1 MPNLKDRILALFKAP
16 CLSVLATIT
25 KDGKPWARYVIT
37 EASDDLT
44 FRCSSFVNG
53 RKVAQIESN
62 PEVHLTCGIIHPTET
77 GPYLQ
82 IEGRAEFATDRE
94 ARHSFWS
101 DRLGVVFKG
110 PDDPEYG
117 VVIIRAYRI
126 ELWIVGEEPEV
137 WERG

>member
-1 MPNLKDRILALFKAP
+1 MPSLAERILAVFKGP
-16 CLSVLATIT
+16 CLSGLATIT
-25 KDGKPWARYVIT
+25 EDGRPWVRYVMT
-37 EASDDLT
+37 EASDDMT
-44 FRCSSFVNG
+44 FRCSSFVDG
-53 RKVAQIESN
+53 RKVGQIERN

-110 PDDPEYG
+110 PDDPNYG
-117 VVIIRAYRI
+117 VVVIRAYRI
-126 ELWIVGEEPEV
+126 ELCFVGEQPEV
-137 WERG
+137 WERA